1 MNGNVTVNILVKRVF
16 NVDETTKANGPW
28 RRNLHILW
36 FCSFIVGMAFSEIM
50 PFLSLYVSG
59 MGDFTKA
66 QVTMYSGL
74 VYAADFF
81 VGAIAA
87 PLWGMLAD
95 RTGRKVMLLRTSLG
109 IAVAMGLMGLATNV
123 WQLVALRSLQGVFA
137 GYIPNAQ
144 ALIASQAPQEHSGA
158 ALSTLMTG
166 GTSGNLLGPV
176 MGGVLAQIFSIRVTF
191 FVTATLLLITFFLS
205 LFCVREQFVP
215 VTKSTATANDHNP
228 LKVLTSSRLIF
239 ILLSS
244 TMIVQFGN
252 TSISPI
258 ISLYVKELMHNVGP
272 ITVVAG
278 ILAALPGISNIF
290 AAPRLGRYGD
300 RHGSGK
306 VLIFGYIF
314 AAIVYLPQGLVTGV
328 WMLGILRFLVGFADG
343 ALFPEIQTLLTKN
356 TPNDL
361 TSTVFSWNQSFQ
373 SIGNMLGA
381 LIGGWIAGIFDY
393 NAVFFSTAA
402 LMLLNLALIWWG
414 APQIRRTP
422 AVKN

>member
-1 MNGNVTVNILVKRVF
+1 M
-16 NVDETTKANGPW
+16 DETAKLNGPW

-50 PFLSLYVSG
+50 PFLSLYVSSLG
-59 MGDFTKA
+59 NYTKA

-109 IAVAMGLMGLATNV
+109 IAVAMGLMGLATSV
-123 WQLVALRSLQGVFA
+123 WQLVALRALQGVFA

-144 ALIASQAPQEHSGA
+144 ALIAAQTPHQHSGA

-176 MGGVLAQIFSIRVTF
+176 IGGVLAQIFSIRVTF
-191 FVTATLLLITFFLS
+191 FVTATLLLITFVLS
-205 LFCVREQFVP
+205 LLFVQEKFVP
-215 VTKSTATANDHNP
+215 VSKTSAPNPRP
-228 LKVLTSSRLIF
+228 LKVLTGSRLIF

-244 TMIVQFGN
+244 TMLVQFGN

-258 ISLYVKELMHNVGP
+258 ISLYVKQLMHNVGP

-278 ILAALPGISNIF
+278 IIAALPGISNIF
-290 AAPRLGRYGD
+290 AAPQLGRYGD
-300 RHGSGK
+300 RHGSGR
-306 VLIFGYIF
+306 VLIFGYLF
-314 AAIVYLPQGLVTGV
+314 AALVYFPQGIVTSV
-328 WMLGILRFLVGFADG
+328 VALGLLRFLVGFADG

-356 TPNDL
+356 TPDAL

-393 NAVFFSTAA
+393 NAVFISTGII
-402 LMLLNLALIWWG
+402 MLLNLALIWWG
-414 APQIRRTP
+414 APQIRHFHQ
-422 AVKN
+422 KNVD

>member
-1 MNGNVTVNILVKRVF
+1 M
-16 NVDETTKANGPW
+16 DEAEEDHDLW

-59 MGDFTKA
+59 LGHYTKA

-87 PLWGMLAD
+87 PLWGMVAD
-95 RTGRKVMLLRTSLG
+95 RKGRKLMLLRTSLG

-144 ALIASQAPQEHSGA
+144 ALIAAQTPRKYSGA
-158 ALSTLMTG
+158 ALGTLTTG
-166 GTSGNLLGPV
+166 GTSGNLLGPII
-176 MGGVLAQIFSIRVTF
+176 GGVLAQIFSIRMTF
-191 FVTATLLLITFFLS
+191 FVTAALLLITFVLS
-205 LFCVREQFVP
+205 WVLVKENFKPAPRPTKNAKRQNRLVAVP
-215 VTKSTATANDHNP
+215 N
-228 LKVLTSSRLIF
+228 LKLIVL
-239 ILLSS
+239 LLCS
-244 TMIVQFGN
+244 TMFVQFGN

-258 ISLYVKELMHNVGP
+258 ISLYVKELMHNMGP

-278 ILAALPGISNIF
+278 ILAALPGISNII

-300 RHGSGK
+300 HHGSGR
-306 VLIFGYIF
+306 VLLFGYIF
-314 AAIVYLPQGLVTGV
+314 ATVMYFPQGFVTSV
-328 WMLGILRFLVGFADG
+328 WMLGILRFMIGISDG

-356 TPNDL
+356 TPVTL

-381 LIGGWIAGIFDY
+381 LLGGWLAGIFNY
-393 NAVFFSTAA
+393 NAVFFSTAF
-402 LMLLNLALIWWG
+402 LMLINLALLWWF
-414 APQIRRTP
+414 APEIRHRQPATP
-422 AVKN
+422 TD